1 MCLRILFN
9 GTSRICEL
17 ALIIAS
23 KFDDFWILLNENLNT
38 YVRMTWEIYFY
49 ILNPLAPE
57 LFFLIVAHPVYK
69 M

>member
-1 MCLRILFN
+1 VCLRGLFN